1 MEAAKEYKKC
11 YEAAKSLAREFL
23 DIDEQSLELTNAEVH
38 KIPGTAE
45 RVKKIEETV
54 RLSVDKRPENTLS
67 RDEIK
72 VIVCEQI

>member
-23 DIDEQSLELTNAEVH
+23 DIDEQSLELTNAELQRLT
-38 KIPGTAE
+38 GTAE

-54 RLSVDKRPENTLS
+54 RLSIDKRSENTLS

-72 VIVCEQI
+72 SIVCEQI